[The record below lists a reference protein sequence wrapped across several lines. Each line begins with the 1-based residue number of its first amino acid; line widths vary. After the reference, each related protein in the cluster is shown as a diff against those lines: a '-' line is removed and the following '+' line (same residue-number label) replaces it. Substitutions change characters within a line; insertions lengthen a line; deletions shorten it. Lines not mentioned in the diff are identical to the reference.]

1 MLQLLSRALLSIA
14 MTSKAFVYME
24 TTLGARERNRTFSI
38 LLKAVLQLT
47 WGPDQPPPPLSNTG
61 LLWCRQ
67 PMGFMV
73 NNIGPNVKPR
83 FLAWCKK
90 PTTHWGQPICFF
102 SFSPCGDSSSD
113 FPFLCLES
121 LAYNSLQ
128 FSFL

>member
-1 MLQLLSRALLSIA
+1 

-24 TTLGARERNRTFSI
+24 TTPGACERNRTFSV

-47 WGPDQPPPPLSNTG
+47 WALDQPPPPLSNTG

-73 NNIGPNVKPR
+73 TNTGLNVKPR

-90 PTTHWGQPICFF
+90 PTTLWGQPICFF
-102 SFSPCGDSSSD
+102 SLSPRGDSCSD
-113 FPFLCLES
+113 LPFLCLES
-121 LAYNSLQ
+121 SAYNSLQ
-128 FSFL
+128 LSFL